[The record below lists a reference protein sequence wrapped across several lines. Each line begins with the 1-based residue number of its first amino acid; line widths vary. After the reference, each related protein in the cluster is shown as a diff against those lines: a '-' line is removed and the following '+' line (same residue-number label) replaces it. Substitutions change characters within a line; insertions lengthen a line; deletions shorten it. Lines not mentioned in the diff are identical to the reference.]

1 MFISTILHG
10 LKRISCRRC
19 GTYILDCWNSFLLV
33 FVLRIRTL
41 LNTSCTKAAG
51 EGKCVFGLVVSP
63 DFSCCTRT
71 PNVALA
77 STVHLSRNCVP
88 FMDFQRWIHH
98 YLPNNP
104 ASHVSKSILPI
115 FLTRRFQ
122 WLPGLGRGSTAL
134 RLLGLRV
141 RAPPRHGRLSL
152 LKVVCRQVEV
162 SATDRSLVRMSLTE
176 HGAFEFDLVTSTV
189 RKPKASRDLKKNIPY
204 SCMEQSLQLGPL
216 YRFMMLQILTQL
228 GQGDNIVS

>member
-1 MFISTILHG
+1 M
-10 LKRISCRRC
+10 
-19 GTYILDCWNSFLLV
+19 
-33 FVLRIRTL
+33 
-41 LNTSCTKAAG
+41 
-51 EGKCVFGLVVSP
+51 FGLAASP

-71 PNVALA
+71 PKVALA

-88 FMDFQRWIHH
+88 FMDFQRRIHH

-104 ASHVSKSILPI
+104 ASHVSKSILPV

-122 WLPGLGRGSTAL
+122 WLPGLGRGSAAL

-152 LKVVCRQVEV
+152 LKVVCRQVDV
-162 SATDRSLVRMSLTE
+162 SAKDRLLVRMSLTE

-189 RKPKASRDLKKNIPY
+189 RKPKASRDLKKNSVILHRTIFTTRPSIPFY
-204 SCMEQSLQLGPL
+204 DVTNLNPTWTNWQHI
-216 YRFMMLQILTQL
+216 FLTVFPNCP
-228 GQGDNIVS
+228 GFNGTE